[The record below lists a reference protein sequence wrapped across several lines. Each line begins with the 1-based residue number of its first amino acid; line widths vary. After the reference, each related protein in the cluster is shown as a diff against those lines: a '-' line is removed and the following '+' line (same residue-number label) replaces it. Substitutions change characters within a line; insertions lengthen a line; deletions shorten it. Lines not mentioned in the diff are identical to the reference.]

1 MRAKDLKEEDIS
13 RIASLIDKEYTVE
26 GELIRQVKDNVK
38 RLMDIKTYRGRRHKR
53 GLPVR
58 GQRTRYNARTRKGP
72 RKAVA
77 GVSVRKAVS
86 KT

>member
-1 MRAKDLKEEDIS
+1 DTK
-13 RIASLIDKEYTVE
+13 
-26 GELIRQVKDNVK
+26 N
-38 RLMDIKTYRGRRHKR
+38 YRGLRHARK
-53 GLPVR
+53 LPVR

-77 GVSVRKAVS
+77 GISVRKAVS